1 MKKVKAIIAIF
12 GLVLTFNMT
21 AQVSPTNGKKVLEV
35 KEDHEGEY
43 LQTLTQQGFSDAV
56 IKAMNK
62 RLPGKLSKYGF
73 TDISIIEVGK
83 VPVPEGWAT
92 KLGKLSSNK
101 STGQAMMSVATT
113 YSEMVA
119 AANKMYEPEDTDGV
133 DWRFQVNFMDNISNK
148 MFKVRINMMSYKPL
162 YIIKESDLVKDLA
175 SNK

>member
-1 MKKVKAIIAIF
+1 MKKVKTIIAIF

-21 AQVSPTNGKKVLEV
+21 AQVSPTTGKKILEV

-43 LQTLTQQGFSDAV
+43 LQTVTQMGFSDVV

-62 RLPGKLSKYGF
+62 RLPDKLLEFGF

-92 KLGKLSSNK
+92 KLGKFSSNK
-101 STGQAMMSVATT
+101 TVGQAMMSSATT
-113 YSEMVA
+113 YSQMVA
-119 AANKMYEPEDTDGV
+119 AANKMYEPEDNDGV

-148 MFKVRINMMSYKPL
+148 MFKVRINMMGYKPL
-162 YIIKESDLVKDLA
+162 YIIKESDLVKNLA
-175 SNK
+175 SD